1 MDFEL
6 IYEAIRLLFL
16 LGVPILLAIATV
28 GLFVSSLQAATT
40 IQDQSSSYAVK
51 LIVLI
56 ALLYFGLPIA
66 VQALSEFSQICFS
79 GA

>member
-16 LGVPILLAIATV
+16 LGVPVVLATATI
-28 GLFVSSLQAATT
+28 GLFVSTLQAATT
-40 IQDQSSSYAVK
+40 IQDQSSSYTMK

-66 VQALSEFSQICFS
+66 VRALSEFAQVCFS
-79 GA
+79 GV

>member
-16 LGVPILLAIATV
+16 LAVPVVLAMATI

-40 IQDQSSSYAVK
+40 IKDQSSSYTVK
-51 LIVLI
+51 LIVLV

-66 VQALSEFSQICFS
+66 VQVLSEFAQICFL